1 MELSNTNRLTT
12 RLPNRFAFFFVA
24 AAAALVA
31 CEDSDVSVNGL
42 TVEPETVK
50 KGETVVVSGTV
61 DTLAELTTVSVTV
74 LDDKDAPVAA
84 DSGITVQ
91 ANGLAKDK
99 LSWNLRT
106 DGDVKIVT
114 TTSAKSGKY
123 QVRVEGKTA
132 QKNAID
138 KKPFTIE

>member
-1 MELSNTNRLTT
+1 MHLSNTPRIST
-12 RLPNRFAFFFVA
+12 RVAFFTA
-24 AAAALVA
+24 AMATAALVG
-31 CEDSDVSVNGL
+31 CEGSDVNVNGL
-42 TVEPETVK
+42 AVEPEAVN

-61 DTLAELTTVSVTV
+61 DSLAELSSVSVTV
-74 LDDKDAPVAA
+74 LDDKDAPLPD

-99 LSWNLRT
+99 ISWNLRT

-114 TTSAKSGKY
+114 TAAAKSGKY
-123 QVRVEGKTA
+123 QVRVEGKTE

-138 KKPFTIE
+138 KKPFTIK